1 MSKAGIRARSEV
13 DVLRHAIKMS
23 GEDAYHAALSRG
35 VTVTVLQGDKIQRVQ
50 PDGKKVTV
58 GKVAKTNK
66 KVLATR
72 IRLK

>member
-1 MSKAGIRARSEV
+1 
-13 DVLRHAIKMS
+13 
-23 GEDAYHAALSRG
+23 
-35 VTVTVLQGDKIQRVQ
+35 VQ